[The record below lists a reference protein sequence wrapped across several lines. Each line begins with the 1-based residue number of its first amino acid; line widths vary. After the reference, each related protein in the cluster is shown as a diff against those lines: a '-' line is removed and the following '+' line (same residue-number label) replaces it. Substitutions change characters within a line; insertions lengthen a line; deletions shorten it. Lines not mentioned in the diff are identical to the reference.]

1 MLQNALPALGL
12 LLLMV
17 LVAVALQRWRRHL
30 PGMAQGQ
37 GPALRVMN
45 SLALGPQQ
53 RVVTLAVGEGAQRQ
67 CLVLGVSPGA
77 VNTLHQLPWPQDT
90 AEPGA
95 QSATNTGAFSNLLNQ
110 MKKPHGQP

>member
-17 LVAVALQRWRRHL
+17 LVAIALQRWRRHL
-30 PGMAQGQ
+30 PGLAQGQ

-45 SLALGPQQ
+45 SVALGPQQ

-77 VNTLHQLPWPQDT
+77 VNTLHQLHWPQEA
-90 AEPGA
+90 AELAA
-95 QSATNTGAFSNLLNQ
+95 QATPPAGGFAALLNQ
-110 MKKPHGQP
+110 MKKPHGPQ